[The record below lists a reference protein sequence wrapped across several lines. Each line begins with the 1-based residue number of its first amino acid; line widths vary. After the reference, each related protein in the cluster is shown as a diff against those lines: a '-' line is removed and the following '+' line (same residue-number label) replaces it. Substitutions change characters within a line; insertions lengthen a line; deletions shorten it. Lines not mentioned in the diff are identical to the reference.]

1 MTDEARL
8 RLAESRRLLDAGDVD
23 HAMTLLTELARNPD
37 REVAGEAWLLIGTAR
52 YRTDDETGALAAWQQ
67 AADAGGANAWL
78 GSRRVA
84 EQLVREGKLEDAIAA
99 YREADR
105 GAPPEERGAI
115 ANRIAWLLKETGHDF
130 SSRRQFNRARG
141 AYGSYPAYVTWALI
155 AICVVVY
162 AIDTILARGTEG
174 GPLTQAGIL
183 FQPLVAQGEWWR
195 LITHAFLHA
204 PLAGGGFSILHI
216 LFNMYALYL
225 FGPVIEEL
233 YGHAEYLVIYLLCA
247 LGGGVLTILAAPNAP
262 VLGASGAIFG
272 LFGVGF
278 VVWRRRHLVLNPRS
292 RMILSQ
298 MGPLLVINL
307 IFTFAVPG
315 ISWTG
320 HVGGLIVGA
329 AIGFLVA
336 PSGGTTL
343 AGMWS
348 GPAAPPANQ
357 PTVVGA
363 ALLGRAAVYAVIL
376 LVLVAGAAWSV
387 NQIQVGLV
395 PGLAYLLHSSH
406 VL

>member
-23 HAMTLLTELARNPD
+23 HAMTLLDDLSRNPD
-37 REVAGEAWLLIGTAR
+37 REVAGEAWLLMGQAR
-52 YRTDDETGALAAWQQ
+52 YRTDDEAGALAAWQQ

-105 GAPPEERGAI
+105 QAPPDERGAI

-130 SSRRQFNRARG
+130 SARRQFNRARG
-141 AYGSYPAYVTWALI
+141 PYGSYPAYVTWALI

-162 AIDTILARGTEG
+162 VIDTILARGPDG
-174 GPLTQAGIL
+174 GPLTEAWIL
-183 FQPLVAQGEWWR
+183 YQPLVAQGEWWR

-204 PLAGGGFSILHI
+204 PLAGGGLGILHI

-233 YGHAEYLVIYLLCA
+233 YGHVEYLVIYLLCA
-247 LGGGVLTILAAPNAP
+247 LGGGVLTILAAPTTP

-278 VVWRRRHLVLNPRS
+278 TVWRRRHLILNPRS

-329 AIGFLVA
+329 AIGLLVA

-348 GPAAPPANQ
+348 GPAAQTGNQ
-357 PTVVGA
+357 PSMVGVG
-363 ALLGRAAVYAVIL
+363 LLGHAAVYAGIL

-387 NQIQVGLV
+387 NQIQVALIR
-395 PGLAYLLHSSH
+395 
-406 VL
+406 